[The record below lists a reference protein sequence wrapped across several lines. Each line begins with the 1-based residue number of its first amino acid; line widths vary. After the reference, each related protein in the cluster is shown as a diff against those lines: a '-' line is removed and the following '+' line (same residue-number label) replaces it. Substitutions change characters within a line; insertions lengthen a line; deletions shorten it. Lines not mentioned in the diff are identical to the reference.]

1 MAEPKIDPTALML
14 PPTRY
19 DIWMLLSAQMS
30 ANAAL
35 IRAVTALAQ
44 GDKSETL
51 DRLDLAADAA
61 ELLNKRLENL
71 VRRGEAND

>member
-35 IRAVTALAQ
+35 VRAISALAQ
-44 GDKSETL
+44 GEKSEATK
-51 DRLDLAADAA
+51 RLEGAADAV
-61 ELLNKRLENL
+61 ELLNGRLENL
-71 VRRGEAND
+71 VRRGEADD